1 MSKPFLKIAALLV
14 FPVMILYA
22 LVLVPSFEIIASDIM
37 LMNTLL
43 LDAVDLLMQ
52 WAEIFAL
59 ILIMAFLLVGTLHT
73 ESLLDCKPLFY
84 LLGGAL
90 LLKYV
95 GAILA
100 LSVVHGSF
108 DTTLDYGS
116 YLVSLLLELLPCL
129 VLVWL
134 TWRQKTAQAAQKNA
148 FKRAAAVL
156 GEALEDKE
164 NLPFTALFDRQNP
177 LQRIAYIALGIFS
190 TLRIIAFV
198 ASEIAYTMLGFSF
211 TVTDLLIT
219 LLYFF
224 LLILLPCF
232 IGYFVFYFTV
242 KFACKRI

>member
-90 LLKYV
+90 LLMTAVYFV
-95 GAILA
+95 GAMQPRDSA
-100 LSVVHGSF
+100 
-108 DTTLDYGS
+108 
-116 YLVSLLLELLPCL
+116 
-129 VLVWL
+129 
-134 TWRQKTAQAAQKNA
+134 
-148 FKRAAAVL
+148 
-156 GEALEDKE
+156 
-164 NLPFTALFDRQNP
+164 
-177 LQRIAYIALGIFS
+177 GIFPVG
-190 TLRIIAFV
+190 A
-198 ASEIAYTMLGFSF
+198 A
-211 TVTDLLIT
+211 D
-219 LLYFF
+219 
-224 LLILLPCF
+224 
-232 IGYFVFYFTV
+232 FVFYAASLTV
-242 KFACKRI
+242 IALLSTLKISDIRHRNLR